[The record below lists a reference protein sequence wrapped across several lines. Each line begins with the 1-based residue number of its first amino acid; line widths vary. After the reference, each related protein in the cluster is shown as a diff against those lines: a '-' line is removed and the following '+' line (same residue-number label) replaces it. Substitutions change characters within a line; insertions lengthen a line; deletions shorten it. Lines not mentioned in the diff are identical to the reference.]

1 MIPHARPFFAVSLL
15 ALPFLAL
22 PFLALMLGAATAAE
36 GPAPADR
43 PAISN
48 DAVKL
53 AGLVRFVAESCP
65 GTKPDYARFREV
77 VERLGTDLAALSH
90 GEPLIRSATYT
101 QAYQKDPEAS
111 CRRAQE
117 NFGPNG
123 TVVPGLIGPG

>member
-1 MIPHARPFFAVSLL
+1 MILHAISLFALVL
-15 ALPFLAL
+15 
-22 PFLALMLGAATAAE
+22 TAAQ
-36 GPAPADR
+36 AADDSSPADK
-43 PAISN
+43 AAVSN

-90 GEPLIRSATYT
+90 GEPLIRSAAYT

-117 NFGPNG
+117 SFGPNG
-123 TVVPGLIGPG
+123 TVVPGLLGPG

>member
-1 MIPHARPFFAVSLL
+1 MILH
-15 ALPFLAL
+15 ALPSFAL
-22 PFLALMLGAATAAE
+22 PLLVPALLTLGLGTAAAAE
-36 GPAPADR
+36 GPAPADK
-43 PAISN
+43 AVVSN

-77 VERLGTDLAALSH
+77 VERLGTDLAALFH

-117 NFGPNG
+117 SFGPNG
-123 TVVPGLIGPG
+123 TVVPGLLGPG

>member
-1 MIPHARPFFAVSLL
+1 MILRTIPLL
-15 ALPFLAL
+15 ALGFAT
-22 PFLALMLGAATAAE
+22 AAAAE
-36 GPAPADR
+36 GPDPAN
-43 PAISN
+43 PAAISH

-53 AGLVRFVAESCP
+53 SGLVRFVAESCP

-77 VERLGTDLAALSH
+77 VERLGTDLDALSH

-101 QAYQKDPEAS
+101 QAYQKDPEAN

-117 NFGPNG
+117 SFGPNG

>member
-1 MIPHARPFFAVSLL
+1 MEPVLILHAISLFALVL
-15 ALPFLAL
+15 
-22 PFLALMLGAATAAE
+22 TAAE
-36 GPAPADR
+36 AADGVSPADKV
-43 PAISN
+43 AVSN

-90 GEPLIRSATYT
+90 GEALIRSAAYT

-117 NFGPNG
+117 SFGPNG
-123 TVVPGLIGPG
+123 TVVPGLLGPG